1 MAPSAVGAPP
11 QPGRDPKAELTKTS
25 NFGLLLSN
33 LFKSIRNIIINEKN
47 DQKTKSN
54 KEEAYLS
61 QAIDMI
67 DLERRQKELDRRFIR
82 KF

>member
-1 MAPSAVGAPP
+1 M
-11 QPGRDPKAELTKTS
+11 
-25 NFGLLLSN
+25 SN
-33 LFKSIRNIIINEKN
+33 LFKSIRDIIIDKKN
-47 DQKTKSN
+47 QKTKSN
-54 KEEAYLS
+54 KEDAYLS

>member
-1 MAPSAVGAPP
+1 M
-11 QPGRDPKAELTKTS
+11 
-25 NFGLLLSN
+25 SN

-47 DQKTKSN
+47 DQKSKFN
-54 KEEAYLS
+54 KDEAYLS

>member
-1 MAPSAVGAPP
+1 M
-11 QPGRDPKAELTKTS
+11 
-25 NFGLLLSN
+25 SN
-33 LFKSIRNIIINEKN
+33 LLKSIRNIIINEKN
-47 DQKTKSN
+47 DKKIKSN

>member
-1 MAPSAVGAPP
+1 M
-11 QPGRDPKAELTKTS
+11 D
-25 NFGLLLSN
+25 N
-33 LFKSIRNIIINEKN
+33 LFKSIRKKIINEKTK
-47 DQKTKSN
+47 QKSKSN

>member
-1 MAPSAVGAPP
+1 M
-11 QPGRDPKAELTKTS
+11 D
-25 NFGLLLSN
+25 N
-33 LFKSIRNIIINEKN
+33 LFKSIRNMVISEITK
-47 DQKTKSN
+47 QKSKSN

>member
-1 MAPSAVGAPP
+1 MSVNPS
-11 QPGRDPKAELTKTS
+11 
-25 NFGLLLSN
+25 LLLSAFLGEIAALFINAFTGLPLRN

-47 DQKTKSN
+47 DQKTNTN
-54 KEEAYLS
+54 KEESYLS

>member
-1 MAPSAVGAPP
+1 M
-11 QPGRDPKAELTKTS
+11 
-25 NFGLLLSN
+25 SN
-33 LFKSIRNIIINEKN
+33 LFKSIRNIIINKKTN
-47 DQKTKSN
+47 QKSESN

>member
-1 MAPSAVGAPP
+1 M
-11 QPGRDPKAELTKTS
+11 D
-25 NFGLLLSN
+25 N
-33 LFKSIRNIIINEKN
+33 LFKSIGNVVINEKTI
-47 DQKTKSN
+47 QKSKSN

-61 QAIDMI
+61 QAFDMI

>member
-1 MAPSAVGAPP
+1 M
-11 QPGRDPKAELTKTS
+11 D
-25 NFGLLLSN
+25 N
-33 LFKSIRNIIINEKN
+33 LFKSIRNIIINGKN
-47 DQKTKSN
+47 DKKSN
-54 KEEAYLS
+54 SDKEEAYLS

>member
-1 MAPSAVGAPP
+1 MCI
-11 QPGRDPKAELTKTS
+11 RDRVISEKTKQ
-25 NFGLLLSN
+25 
-33 LFKSIRNIIINEKN
+33 KS
-47 DQKTKSN
+47 KSN

>member
-1 MAPSAVGAPP
+1 M
-11 QPGRDPKAELTKTS
+11 
-25 NFGLLLSN
+25 SN
-33 LFKSIRNIIINEKN
+33 LLKSIRNIIINEKN
-47 DQKTKSN
+47 DQKTKSK
-54 KEEAYLS
+54 KEESYLS

>member
-1 MAPSAVGAPP
+1 M
-11 QPGRDPKAELTKTS
+11 
-25 NFGLLLSN
+25 SN

-47 DQKTKSN
+47 DQKTNTN
-54 KEEAYLS
+54 KEESYLS
-61 QAIDMI
+61 KAIDMI

>member
-1 MAPSAVGAPP
+1 M
-11 QPGRDPKAELTKTS
+11 
-25 NFGLLLSN
+25 SN
-33 LFKSIRNIIINEKN
+33 LFKSIRNIIINEKV
-47 DQKTKSN
+47 DQKSKSN
-54 KEEAYLS
+54 KDEDYLS

>member
-1 MAPSAVGAPP
+1 MYSFI
-11 QPGRDPKAELTKTS
+11 K
-25 NFGLLLSN
+25 N
-33 LFKSIRNIIINEKN
+33 NIYLIIAFITITWSIINN
-47 DQKTKSN
+47 VPSDQKTNTN
-54 KEEAYLS
+54 KEESYLS

>member
-1 MAPSAVGAPP
+1 M
-11 QPGRDPKAELTKTS
+11 D
-25 NFGLLLSN
+25 N
-33 LFKSIRNIIINEKN
+33 LFKSIRNVIFNEKTN
-47 DQKTKSN
+47 QKINSN

>member
-1 MAPSAVGAPP
+1 M
-11 QPGRDPKAELTKTS
+11 D
-25 NFGLLLSN
+25 N
-33 LFKSIRNIIINEKN
+33 LFKSIRNMFISEKTK
-47 DQKTKSN
+47 QKSKSN

>member
-1 MAPSAVGAPP
+1 M
-11 QPGRDPKAELTKTS
+11 D
-25 NFGLLLSN
+25 N
-33 LFKSIRNIIINEKN
+33 LFKSIRNMIINEKTN
-47 DQKTKSN
+47 QKSKSN

-61 QAIDMI
+61 KAIDMI

>member
-1 MAPSAVGAPP
+1 M
-11 QPGRDPKAELTKTS
+11 
-25 NFGLLLSN
+25 SN

-47 DQKTKSN
+47 DRKKNTN
-54 KEEAYLS
+54 KEESYLS

>member
-1 MAPSAVGAPP
+1 M
-11 QPGRDPKAELTKTS
+11 D
-25 NFGLLLSN
+25 N
-33 LFKSIRNIIINEKN
+33 LFKSIRNRIINGKN
-47 DQKTKSN
+47 DQKSKSN

>member
-1 MAPSAVGAPP
+1 M
-11 QPGRDPKAELTKTS
+11 
-25 NFGLLLSN
+25 NN

-54 KEEAYLS
+54 KEEVYLS

>member
-1 MAPSAVGAPP
+1 M
-11 QPGRDPKAELTKTS
+11 
-25 NFGLLLSN
+25 SN
-33 LFKSIRNIIINEKN
+33 LFKSIRKIIIHGKN
-47 DQKTKSN
+47 DQISKSY

>member
-1 MAPSAVGAPP
+1 M
-11 QPGRDPKAELTKTS
+11 D
-25 NFGLLLSN
+25 N
-33 LFKSIRNIIINEKN
+33 LFKSIRNMVISK
-47 DQKTKSN
+47 KTKQKSESN